1 MVGFVVS
8 HELAITRAELSDAS
22 AIETVLDAAAE
33 WQRSRGIQQ
42 WTPGW
47 FRDEVLER
55 TESGDFYVARREG
68 RVVGCFLLDP
78 SGPSWLRPWLV
89 ERGREPTQAV
99 YLRRLAVGREATG
112 RGYGVEMVDEA
123 CRLAAVRGA
132 AFVRLEFP
140 SENDRLRRYYV
151 DAGFAYIGDAT
162 MRDPDDREWVCS
174 VFERPTGV
182 RPTP

>member
-1 MVGFVVS
+1 MLGFVVP
-8 HELAITRAELSDAS
+8 HELTITRAEFSDAS
-22 AIETVLDAAAE
+22 AIESVLDAAAE
-33 WQRSRGIQQ
+33 WQRSRGIEQ

-78 SGPSWLRPWLV
+78 SSPSWLHQWLV

-123 CRLAAVRGA
+123 SRLAAGRGS
-132 AFVRLEFP
+132 AFIRLEFP
-140 SENDRLRRYYV
+140 SDNDRLRRYYV
-151 DAGFAYIGDAT
+151 DSGFAYIGDAK
-162 MRDPDDREWVCS
+162 MRGPDGKGWVCS
-174 VFERPTGV
+174 VFERHTGV
-182 RPTP
+182 GPRQ